1 MKAKKLTGRLGLV
14 GLTALGALGLVG
26 DTGCAREPTAVI
38 LAVTT
43 DMSVIQDLDE
53 VGLFVG
59 VNGEVK
65 SSLRTFVSTEVAAKL
80 PGTVSILE
88 PEDANKP
95 VHVRVAGYKN
105 GQLKVVRDAIVT
117 VPPKELTVLRMPLG
131 WLSATQKRPAS
142 SGTSGTARAGQVKPK
157 ALTEEEASFKEFDA
171 FFPGYVSPCATG
183 ETSDDGACITVLAE
197 PQRTTYG
204 DLVRDV
210 FGGSVSLN
218 EETGVAEGGVC
229 FDMEACFKNEQTLKV
244 PDYPECKVTIPE
256 SIGNTVNFA
265 LVRNLASGCDGYE
278 CFVPLDADKRW
289 DAQSRVY
296 TLPKEACERVKS
308 TDPAVKVER
317 IAVATACERKYEATP
332 RCNGLYGAVR
342 DKAPSDP
349 NRPRYYKEE
358 PPNPPPP
365 TVDGGVPEGGTPDGG
380 DAGPKGP
387 TLLARLTQLQNPRKI
402 AITSNLLWVRGRIGL
417 GFLSPSGVSTPTEI
431 ASLPPTGGIGDPG
444 TEPVSLTAI
453 GLQACTA
460 TTRGQKTSR
469 WCYDLATNRVAASSP
484 TYVGEV
490 IPFGTEF
497 VAVHREGLTLD
508 FPQAVPMENRFG
520 GGGLPSP
527 ATVGGASATVTSE
540 VLVAFVGNGPSLRRG
555 LNTMDLMD
563 QPLSVIVATFPV
575 PYDQHVGRVEIARTD
590 EEVYFT
596 LGRPDTQ
603 AAGIFRRRFDAAA
616 PTPADALYTGPQVPY
631 PLDSVSPQLA
641 ADKDYVYWGGGV
653 SGPMAISTCTTR
665 TVSPKQLFPST
676 GGAGGQNN
684 TTYAVVRSGNKLYF
698 ATDDGRVYSMD
709 PPAPEPCP

>member
-1 MKAKKLTGRLGLV
+1 
-14 GLTALGALGLVG
+14 
-26 DTGCAREPTAVI
+26 
-38 LAVTT
+38 
-43 DMSVIQDLDE
+43 MSVIQDLDE

-117 VPPKELTVLRMPLG
+117 VPPKALTVLRMPLG
-131 WLSATQKRPAS
+131 WLSATQKRPAAG
-142 SGTSGTARAGQVKPK
+142 GTSGTARAGQVKPK

-183 ETSDDGACITVLAE
+183 ETSNDGACISVLAE
-197 PQRTTYG
+197 PQVTTYG

-244 PDYPECKVTIPE
+244 ADYPECKVTIPE

-289 DAQSRVY
+289 DAQARVY
-296 TLPKEACERVKS
+296 TLPREACERVKS
-308 TDPAVKVER
+308 ADPAVKVER

-365 TVDGGVPEGGTPDGG
+365 TGDGGT
-380 DAGPKGP
+380 DAGPPGP
-387 TLLARLTQLQNPRKI
+387 ALIGRFSRVQNPRRI
-402 AITSNLLWVRGRIGL
+402 VVADGRVWVRGRIGL
-417 GFLSPSGVSTPTEI
+417 GFVGTSGGAAPTEMSPLPTVDGVADDGTAPLALAATGTSACTSTTLRQTTVRWCYELDTGTRAARDVDNI
-431 ASLPPTGGIGDPG
+431 GDIVAVGSTLVTVSNTTFDFDYPTRTLVNVDVSGIPLPPTVAGAAMTPSNVPVLAYVSNEPSIRIGRLPLTTNSVEMLPFATYPAGYG
-444 TEPVSLTAI
+444 TF
-453 GLQACTA
+453 
-460 TTRGQKTSR
+460 TS
-469 WCYDLATNRVAASSP
+469 
-484 TYVGEV
+484 
-490 IPFGTEF
+490 
-497 VAVHREGLTLD
+497 
-508 FPQAVPMENRFG
+508 
-520 GGGLPSP
+520 
-527 ATVGGASATVTSE
+527 
-540 VLVAFVGNGPSLRRG
+540 
-555 LNTMDLMD
+555 
-563 QPLSVIVATFPV
+563 
-575 PYDQHVGRVEIARTD
+575 RVEIVTTDTDAYVALARVSNGT
-590 EEVYFT
+590 
-596 LGRPDTQ
+596 G
-603 AAGIFRRRFDAAA
+603 AIFRKALSDPSTTAL
-616 PTPADALYTGPQVPY
+616 TLVADSNVPY
-631 PLDSVSPQLA
+631 ATGSISPTFA
-641 ADKDYVYWGGGV
+641 VDKDYIYWAGGQA
-653 SGPMAISTCTTR
+653 GPIAMSTCRTR
-665 TVSPKQLFPST
+665 PVSPKALAAFAPDGS
-676 GGAGGQNN
+676 AN
-684 TTYAVVRSGNKLYF
+684 TTYAVARSGNKLFF

>member
-1 MKAKKLTGRLGLV
+1 MKTTTKHLGAA
-14 GLTALGALGLVG
+14 GLTAVLGAMGIMG

-43 DMSVIQDLDE
+43 DMSVVQDLDE
-53 VGLFVG
+53 VGLYVG

-95 VHVRVAGYKN
+95 IHVRVAGYKN

-117 VPPKELTVLRMPLG
+117 VPPKALTVLRMPLG
-131 WLSATQKRPAS
+131 WLSATQLRPS
-142 SGTSGTARAGQVKPK
+142 TSGTSGTTRAGQVKPK

-218 EETGVAEGGVC
+218 EQTGVAEGGVC

-244 PDYPECKVTIPE
+244 ADYPECKVTIPE

-349 NRPRYYKEE
+349 NRPRYYSEE
-358 PPNPPPP
+358 PPSPPPP
-365 TVDGGVPEGGTPDGG
+365 TG
-380 DAGPKGP
+380 DAGVPDSGGRDAAPDAGP
-387 TLLARLTQLQNPRKI
+387 PRPRLLARFNQLVNPRRI
-402 AITSNLLWVRGRIGL
+402 VVSGSHVWVRGRVGL
-417 GFLSPSGVSTPTEI
+417 GFALKDGVSTPTEI
-431 ASLPPTGGIGDPG
+431 SPLPTVDDVADDG
-444 TEPVSLTAI
+444 TSALTLAVSGT
-453 GLQACTA
+453 QACTA
-460 TTRGQKTSR
+460 TVMRQDSVR
-469 WCYDLATNRVAASSP
+469 WCYELGTQRRADRAVDHVADMFVSGSTIVTASRLS
-484 TYVGEV
+484 
-490 IPFGTEF
+490 
-497 VAVHREGLTLD
+497 LD
-508 FPQAVPMENRFG
+508 FDYPTQTLVNVDMQGIPAVPRLAGATATRNNVAMLAYVTNE
-520 GGGLPSP
+520 PSIRLGQGTLTTNNQVFSVFANFP
-527 ATVGGASATVTSE
+527 AAYASFSGHVEMTLNDSE
-540 VLVAFVGNGPSLRRG
+540 LF
-555 LNTMDLMD
+555 
-563 QPLSVIVATFPV
+563 
-575 PYDQHVGRVEIARTD
+575 
-590 EEVYFT
+590 FT
-596 LGRPDTQ
+596 LGTPGGLSGVIVRK
-603 AAGIFRRRFDAAA
+603 RLDAA
-616 PTPADALYTGPQVPY
+616 PAIVPSVLTDSQFVPY
-631 PLDSVSPQLA
+631 TRGADGTTLA
-641 ADKDYVYWGGGV
+641 SDAAYVYFGSLG
-653 SGPMAISTCTTR
+653 GPMAISTCTTR
-665 TVSPKQLFPST
+665 AVAPKQLAPPQSGET
-676 GGAGGQNN
+676 YIS
-684 TTYAVVRSGNKLYF
+684 YAVARAGNKLYF
-698 ATDDGRVYSMD
+698 ATDDGRLYDMD
-709 PPAPEPCP
+709 PPPPEPCP

>member
-1 MKAKKLTGRLGLV
+1 M
-14 GLTALGALGLVG
+14 G

-88 PEDANKP
+88 PEEANKP

-117 VPPKELTVLRMPLG
+117 VPPKALTVLRMPLG
-131 WLSATQKRPAS
+131 WLSATQKRPAAG
-142 SGTSGTARAGQVKPK
+142 GTSGTARAGQVKPK

-197 PQRTTYG
+197 AQVTTYG

-218 EETGVAEGGVC
+218 EATGVAEGGVC

-244 PDYPECKVTIPE
+244 TDYPECKVTIPE

-289 DAQSRVY
+289 DAQARVY
-296 TLPKEACERVKS
+296 TLPREACERVKS
-308 TDPAVKVER
+308 ADPAVKVER

-365 TVDGGVPEGGTPDGG
+365 TGDGGVPEGGTPDGG
-380 DAGPKGP
+380 DAGPKLP
-387 TLLARLTQLQNPRKI
+387 TLLGRLTQLQNPRKL
-402 AITSNLLWVRGRIGL
+402 AVANDRVWVRGRIGMA
-417 GFLSPSGVSTPTEI
+417 FLDGRGVSTPTEVSPLPTDQGAVDDGGGYPDI
-431 ASLPPTGGIGDPG
+431 AAAGNGACA
-444 TEPVSLTAI
+444 VSLIQSKA
-453 GLQACTA
+453 
-460 TTRGQKTSR
+460 
-469 WCYDLATNRVAASSP
+469 WCYDLTTRGYTASSAVTGVVSFGGRVAVLETSFARPPAATLATPPRGVLKVVQPAGDMPANVLGDSGGIEGVSVGAATTPSGRALVAMTPSPGTDGFVRLSAGPVASGTDVTSSVLMTIPGSATTVVGMTFPVMVMAATNSEA
-484 TYVGEV
+484 
-490 IPFGTEF
+490 F
-497 VAVHREGLTLD
+497 VAI
-508 FPQAVPMENRFG
+508 
-520 GGGLPSP
+520 P
-527 ATVGGASATVTSE
+527 APDAASAT
-540 VLVAFVGNGPSLRRG
+540 LHRRAFA
-555 LNTMDLMD
+555 D
-563 QPLSVIVATFPV
+563 
-575 PYDQHVGRVEIARTD
+575 
-590 EEVYFT
+590 
-596 LGRPDTQ
+596 
-603 AAGIFRRRFDAAA
+603 AA
-616 PTPADALYTGPQVPY
+616 PTEPAAMPGVTLPYVLGELSPSVVVDDA
-631 PLDSVSPQLA
+631 
-641 ADKDYVYWGGGV
+641 YVYWGGGAQ
-653 SGPMAISTCTTR
+653 GPMAVSTCTRRAVT
-665 TVSPKQLFPST
+665 PKALFPSA
-676 GGAGGQNN
+676 GAQNN
-684 TTYAVVRSGNKLYF
+684 TTYAVARSGNKLFF

>member
-1 MKAKKLTGRLGLV
+1 MNVRSLKGILGGV
-14 GLTALGALGLVG
+14 GLTVLGALGLVG

-88 PEDANKP
+88 PEEANKP
-95 VHVRVAGYKN
+95 VHIRVAGYKN
-105 GQLKVVRDAIVT
+105 GQLRVVRDAIVT

-131 WLSATQKRPAS
+131 WLSATQKRPAA

-289 DAQSRVY
+289 DAASRVY

-317 IAVATACERKYEATP
+317 IAVATACEKKYEATP

-349 NRPRYYKEE
+349 SRPRYYKEE

-387 TLLARLTQLQNPRKI
+387 TLLARLTQLQNPRRL
-402 AITSNLLWVRGRIGL
+402 AITSSHLWVRGRIGL
-417 GFLSPSGVSTPTEI
+417 GFLSPNGVSTPTEI
-431 ASLPPTGGIGDPG
+431 ATLPAAGGVADADNGTLPLTLSATGL
-444 TEPVSLTAI
+444 S
-453 GLQACTA
+453 ACTS
-460 TTRGQKTSR
+460 TLIVQKTAR
-469 WCYDLATNRVAASSP
+469 WCYDLATNTRAAIDAPYTGDTIVTGSRIGTVVPSGIELDYPTLETRRSFANRPPDPPIVSGAFVDPGNRV
-484 TYVGEV
+484 YVGFV
-490 IPFGTEF
+490 INEPSIRR
-497 VAVHREGLTLD
+497 AVDTLANSD
-508 FPQAVPMENRFG
+508 QLLEIFATY
-520 GGGLPSP
+520 P
-527 ATVGGASATVTSE
+527 A
-540 VLVAFVGNGPSLRRG
+540 
-555 LNTMDLMD
+555 
-563 QPLSVIVATFPV
+563 
-575 PYDQHVGRVEIARTD
+575 PYDGHQGRVEFAQNAD
-590 EEVYFT
+590 ETFFT

-603 AAGIFRRRFDAAA
+603 AGGIFRRRTDSPSA
-616 PTPADALYTGPQVPY
+616 TPADALTTNQVPY
-631 PLDSVSPQLA
+631 ATGSVSPQLA

-676 GGAGGQNN
+676 GGVGGQNN
-684 TTYAVVRSGNKLYF
+684 TTYAVVRSGNKLFF